1 MAAELGTQPEFSG
14 IFAKLIPN
22 NSEARRLFSRALT
35 YMEQKGDNF
44 HLKFV
49 GDAGSEGAKGETVVE
64 EPIESD
70 TDYDTADTSQIQRE

>member
-14 IFAKLIPN
+14 VFAKLIPN

-49 GDAGSEGAKGETVVE
+49 GSQEVKGPKAKL
-64 EPIESD
+64 
-70 TDYDTADTSQIQRE
+70 